1 MYILKL
7 NFMVM
12 TKTTTTTTMM
22 MMVVAVVV
30 VMMAVMMTVIR
41 QKYVFFGKKLLIPY
55 QMLVYGLCRN
65 RKNALVTRQRAI

>member
-1 MYILKL
+1 MNILKL

-12 TKTTTTTTMM
+12 TMMTTMM
-22 MMVVAVVV
+22 KTVV
-30 VMMAVMMTVIR
+30 VMTVMMTMIR